1 MPKKAGILLLTLG
14 AVLILSALLLFRHNS
29 LEDERAGLE
38 AEAMLIDVRAAIS
51 ERAEQA
57 PAPTPTPP
65 ESAAGAPAET
75 PVPELT
81 VVEIDGQE
89 YVGYLSIPALEI
101 DLPVMSGWDYDKL
114 KLAPC
119 RQFGSTRTDDLV
131 IAAHNYKRHFGG
143 LSSPSA
149 GDTVT
154 FTDMDG
160 EVSTYAVAKVET
172 LDPKAVE
179 AVQNSGYDLVL
190 YTCTYGGASRVTAF
204 CNRVLAAVKPGS
216 GVSAAE

>member
-75 PVPELT
+75 PVQELT

-89 YVGYLSIPALEI
+89 YIGYLSIPALGIE
-101 DLPVMSGWDYDKL
+101 LPVMSGWDYDKL

-143 LSSPSA
+143 LSSLSA
-149 GDTVT
+149 GDTIT

-204 CNRVLAAVKPGS
+204 CNRALAAVKPGS

>member
-1 MPKKAGILLLTLG
+1 MRNKAGIVFIALG
-14 AVLILSALLLFRHNS
+14 AVLILSALLLLLYNRHEAA
-29 LEDERAGLE
+29 LAGKE
-38 AEAMLIDVRAAIS
+38 AEILLSDVEAAIGGQTS
-51 ERAEQA
+51 
-57 PAPTPTPP
+57 PDGPTDAT
-65 ESAAGAPAET
+65 EEAET
-75 PVPELT
+75 EPTLSPELP
-81 VVEIDGQE
+81 VLHLNGYD
-89 YVGYLSIPALEI
+89 YVGYVEIPVLELK
-101 DLPVMSGWDYDKL
+101 LPVMATWDYEL
-114 KLAPC
+114 LQVAPC

-143 LSSPSA
+143 LSSLSA

-204 CNRVLAAVKPGS
+204 CNRALAAVKPGS